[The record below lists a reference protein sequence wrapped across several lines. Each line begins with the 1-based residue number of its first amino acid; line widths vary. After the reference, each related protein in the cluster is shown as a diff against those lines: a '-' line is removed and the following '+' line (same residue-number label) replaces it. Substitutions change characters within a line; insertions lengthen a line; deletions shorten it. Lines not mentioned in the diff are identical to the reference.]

1 MKALTQ
7 AQVDSYHHNGFLSP
21 IPALTPQANRL
32 KGGGSFRHG

>member
-21 IPALTPQANRL
+21 IPALTPRPIA
-32 KGGGSFRHG
+32 